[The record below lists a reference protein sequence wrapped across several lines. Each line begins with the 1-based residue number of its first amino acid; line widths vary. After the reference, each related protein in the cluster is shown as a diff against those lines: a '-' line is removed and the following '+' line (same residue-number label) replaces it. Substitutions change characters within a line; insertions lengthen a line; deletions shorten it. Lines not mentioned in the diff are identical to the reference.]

1 MSVPVH
7 TSFNPKQMEII
18 MQIRTSLLSWL
29 FAHPQVAERE
39 IALTTRGKPERR
51 DPLHVA
57 LRWWGSQPPPG
68 LPSGVNQRL
77 LQDIGLD
84 RSRT

>member
-1 MSVPVH
+1 ML
-7 TSFNPKQMEII
+7 TQRNPKQMEII
-18 MQIRTSLLSWL
+18 MPIRSSLLSWL
-29 FAHPQVAERE
+29 FAHPQVAEQE
-39 IALTTRGKPERR
+39 IALTTHGKRDGR